1 MARGV
6 ITQKNFIMEKKAK
19 IIATLGPAIYSEN
32 KLKQLINLG
41 VDAFR
46 INFSHNTN
54 GISKIVYKIR
64 KIEKII
70 KKKISLIAD
79 LQGVKLRV
87 GKIKKENQKIIF
99 NQNYIFDTKNEL
111 GNNKRI
117 TFPYPKILKKL
128 KKGNKILIDDGKF
141 TFVVIKRTGNSVTTI
156 CKSQN
161 CYMKS
166 SKSVHVQNLEIPFNK
181 LTSKDKKDIKS
192 AIKLGCNWI
201 ALSYIQNEK
210 LILETRKLI
219 KSDVGIISKIENKH
233 ALKNITKI
241 IKATDSIMIA
251 RGDLAIDIG
260 HSEVPKVQLSL
271 IKKCSQFSKSV
282 IVATQMLESM
292 IENNTA
298 TRAEINDIAT
308 AIFQG
313 ADAVML
319 SAETAIG
326 KFPTLAVSTMAK
338 TISSTEKYK
347 KEHIEDFKNLIIS
360 NKDPVKSILLSVKDI
375 AYNSNVKAIIVFSNS
390 GKSAKLVSAM
400 RPAAKILTI
409 SPNINVS
416 RQVSLLWGVQSI
428 NSRDANN
435 WKDMMSI
442 SKEIIK
448 KLKFIKKNDFVVI
461 TAGLPFGKSGMTN
474 MIRLYK
480 VEA

>member
-1 MARGV
+1 
-6 ITQKNFIMEKKAK
+6 MEKKAK
-19 IIATLGPAIYSEN
+19 IIATLGPAIHNEA
-32 KLKQLINLG
+32 KLKQLVNLG

-54 GISKIVYKIR
+54 GISTIISRIR
-64 KIEKII
+64 KIEKNTN
-70 KKKISLIAD
+70 KKISLIAD
-79 LQGVKLRV
+79 LQGVRLRV
-87 GKIKKENQKIIF
+87 GKIKNESQIIKFNQK
-99 NQNYIFDTKNEL
+99 YIFDNKNEL
-111 GNNKRI
+111 GNNNRI
-117 TFPYPKILKKL
+117 RFPYPKIIKKL

-141 TFVVIKRTGNSVTTI
+141 AFVVTKKSLNSVTTI

-161 CYMKS
+161 CYMKNN
-166 SKSVHVQNLEIPFNK
+166 KSVHIQNLDIAFNK
-181 LTSKDKKDIKS
+181 LTKKDKKDIKT

-210 LILETRKLI
+210 LVYETRKLI
-219 KSDVGIISKIENKH
+219 KKDMGIISKIENKS

-313 ADAVML
+313 ADTVML
-319 SAETAIG
+319 SAEAAIG
-326 KFPTLAVSTMAK
+326 KFPSQAVSTMTD
-338 TISSTEKYK
+338 TIVSAEKYK
-347 KEHIEDFKNLIIS
+347 KEHIEDFKNSIIS
-360 NKDPVKSILLSVKDI
+360 NRDPVKSILLSVKDI
-375 AYNSNVKAIIVFSNS
+375 AYNTDVKAIIVFSNS

-400 RPAAKILTI
+400 RPAAKIITI

-416 RQVSLLWGVQSI
+416 RQVSLLWGVQSV
-428 NSRDANN
+428 NSRDANG

-461 TAGLPFGKSGMTN
+461 TAGLPFGKAGMTN

-480 VEA
+480 VGA

>member
-1 MARGV
+1 
-6 ITQKNFIMEKKAK
+6 MEKKAK
-19 IIATLGPAIYSEN
+19 IIATLGPSIFSEN
-32 KLKQLINLG
+32 KLKKLIELG

-54 GISKIVYKIR
+54 GIGKIVSKIR
-64 KIEKII
+64 RIEKN
-70 KKKISLIAD
+70 KNKKISIIAD

-87 GKIKKENQKIIF
+87 GKILNNTQKIKFNQKF
-99 NQNYIFDTKNEL
+99 IFDNIKEIGNE
-111 GNNKRI
+111 KRI
-117 TFPYPKILKKL
+117 NFPYPNILKKL

-141 TFVVIKRTGNSVTTI
+141 VFLVLKRKGNSVTTI

-161 CYMKS
+161 SYIKS
-166 SKSVHVQNLEIPFNK
+166 NKSVHIPNFEITFNK
-181 LTSKDKKDIKS
+181 LTIKDKKDIKT
-192 AIKLGCNWI
+192 AVILGCNWI
-201 ALSYIQNEK
+201 ALSYLQNEK
-210 LILETRKLI
+210 LIYETRKLI
-219 KSDVGIISKIENKH
+219 KKDMGIISKIENKH
-233 ALKNITKI
+233 ALKNIVNI

-271 IKKCSQFSKSV
+271 IKKCSQYSKSV

-292 IENNTA
+292 IENSTA

-313 ADAVML
+313 ADTVML
-319 SAETAIG
+319 SAEAAIG
-326 KFPTLAVSTMAK
+326 KYPSQAVSTMAK
-338 TISSTEKYK
+338 TIISTEKYK
-347 KEHIEDFKNLIIS
+347 KDHIEDFKNLIIT

-375 AYNSNVKAIIVFSNS
+375 AYNTNVKAIIVFSNS

-428 NSRDANN
+428 NSRDANG

-448 KLKFIKKNDFVVI
+448 KLRFIKKGDFVII
-461 TAGLPFGKSGMTN
+461 TAGLPFGKAGMTN

-480 VEA
+480 VGN

>member
-1 MARGV
+1 
-6 ITQKNFIMEKKAK
+6 MEKKAK

-32 KLKQLINLG
+32 KLKKLVDLG

-46 INFSHNTN
+46 VNFSHNTN
-54 GISKIVYKIR
+54 GISKIITRIR
-64 KIEKII
+64 KVEK
-70 KKKISLIAD
+70 KNGKKISLIAD
-79 LQGVKLRV
+79 LQGVKLRIGKV
-87 GKIKKENQKIIF
+87 NNDFQKIKFNQKF
-99 NQNYIFDTKNEL
+99 IFDNK
-111 GNNKRI
+111 KRI
-117 TFPYPKILKKL
+117 GDSSRVNFPYPNILNKL
-128 KKGNKILIDDGKF
+128 KKGNKILIDDGKYLF
-141 TFVVIKRTGNSVTTI
+141 TVLEKVGSSIITKCR
-156 CKSQN
+156 SQN
-161 CYMKS
+161 CVLKNH
-166 SKSVHVQNLEIPFNK
+166 KSVHIPNFEIAFNK
-181 LTSKDKKDIKS
+181 LTIKDKKDIRT
-192 AIKLGCNWI
+192 AVKLGCNWI
-201 ALSYIQNEK
+201 ALSYLQNEK

-219 KSDVGIISKIENKH
+219 KKDMGIISKIENKH
-233 ALKNITKI
+233 ALRNINKI
-241 IKATDSIMIA
+241 IKFTDSIMIA

-313 ADAVML
+313 ADTVML
-319 SAETAIG
+319 SAEAAIG
-326 KFPTLAVSTMAK
+326 KYPAQAVSTMK
-338 TISSTEKYK
+338 ETIISTEKYK
-347 KEHIEDFKNLIIS
+347 KAHIEDFKNSIIN

-375 AYNSNVKAIIVFSNS
+375 AYNPNVKAIIVFSNS

-400 RPAAKILTI
+400 RPAAKIVTI

-428 NSRDANN
+428 NSRDANG

-461 TAGLPFGKSGMTN
+461 TAGLPFGKAGMTN
-474 MIRLYK
+474 MVRLYK
-480 VEA
+480 VGSQ

>member
-1 MARGV
+1 
-6 ITQKNFIMEKKAK
+6 MEKKAK
-19 IIATLGPAIYSEN
+19 IIATLGPAIYSRN
-32 KLKQLINLG
+32 KLKQLVNLG

-54 GISKIVYKIR
+54 GIGKIVTKIR
-64 KIEKII
+64 NIEKSTR
-70 KKKISLIAD
+70 KKISLIAD
-79 LQGVKLRV
+79 LQGVKLRI
-87 GKIKKENQKIIF
+87 GIIKNESQKIKFNQKF
-99 NQNYIFDTKNEL
+99 IFD
-111 GNNKRI
+111 NKIEIGDDKRV
-117 TFPYPKILKKL
+117 TFAYPKILKKL

-141 TFVVIKRTGNSVTTI
+141 IFIVTKIIGNSVVTV

-161 CYMKS
+161 CFIKS
-166 SKSVHVQNLEIPFNK
+166 NKSVHIQNVDIAFNK
-181 LTSKDKKDIKS
+181 LTIKDKKDIKS

-210 LILETRKLI
+210 LILEARKI
-219 KSDVGIISKIENKH
+219 INKDMGIISKIENKH
-233 ALKNITKI
+233 ALKNIVNI
-241 IKATDSIMIA
+241 IKASDSIMIA

-271 IKKCSQFSKSV
+271 IKKCSQYSKSV

-313 ADAVML
+313 ADTVML
-319 SAETAIG
+319 SAEAAIG
-326 KFPTLAVSTMAK
+326 KFPSQAVSTMSK
-338 TISSTEKYK
+338 TIISTEKYK
-347 KEHIEDFKNLIIS
+347 KEHIEDFKNSIIT

-375 AYNSNVKAIIVFSNS
+375 AYNTNVKAIIVFSNS
-390 GKSAKLVSAM
+390 GRSAKLVSAM

-428 NSRDANN
+428 NSRDANG

-448 KLKFIKKNDFVVI
+448 KLKFIKKNDFVII
-461 TAGLPFGKSGMTN
+461 TAGLPFGKAGMTN

-480 VEA
+480 VGT

>member
-1 MARGV
+1 
-6 ITQKNFIMEKKAK
+6 MEKKAK
-19 IIATLGPAIYSEN
+19 IIATLGPAIYSDT

-46 INFSHNTN
+46 INFSHNTS
-54 GISKIVYKIR
+54 GIKKIVAKIR
-64 KIEKII
+64 KIERSTN
-70 KKKISLIAD
+70 KKIALIAD

-87 GKIKKENQKIIF
+87 GKIKKENQRIKY
-99 NQNYIFDTKNEL
+99 NQKYTFD
-111 GNNKRI
+111 NKKQIGDHSRVN
-117 TFPYPKILKKL
+117 FPYPNILKKL

-141 TFVVIKRTGNSVTTI
+141 TFVIIGKKGSAVTTL

-161 CYMKS
+161 CYIKS
-166 SKSVHVQNLEIPFNK
+166 NKSVHIPNFDISFKK
-181 LTSKDKKDIKS
+181 LTFKDKKDIKT

-201 ALSYIQNEK
+201 ALSYLQNEK
-210 LILETRKLI
+210 LILEARKLI
-219 KSDVGIISKIENKH
+219 KKDMGIISKIENKH
-233 ALKNITKI
+233 ALKNIIKI
-241 IKATDSIMIA
+241 IKATDSLMIA

-313 ADAVML
+313 ADTVML
-319 SAETAIG
+319 SAEAAIG
-326 KFPTLAVSTMAK
+326 KFPTQAVSTMTQ
-338 TISSTEKYK
+338 TILSTEKYK
-347 KEHIEDFKNLIIS
+347 RQHIEDFKNSIIS

-375 AYNSNVKAIIVFSNS
+375 AYNPDVKAIIVFSNS

-400 RPAAKILTI
+400 RPAAKIVTI
-409 SPNINVS
+409 SPNINVC
-416 RQVSLLWGVQSI
+416 RQVSLLWGVKSI
-428 NSRDANN
+428 NSRDANG

-442 SKEIIK
+442 SREIIK
-448 KLKFIKKNDFVVI
+448 KLKFIKKNDFVII
-461 TAGLPFGKSGMTN
+461 TAGLPFGKAGMTN

-480 VEA
+480 VGT

>member
-1 MARGV
+1 
-6 ITQKNFIMEKKAK
+6 MEKKAK
-19 IIATLGPAIYSEN
+19 IIATLGPAIYNET

-46 INFSHNTN
+46 INFSHNII
-54 GISKIVYKIR
+54 GINKIVSKIR
-64 KIEKII
+64 KIEKSTN
-70 KKKISLIAD
+70 KKISLIAD

-87 GKIKKENQKIIF
+87 GKIKAESQKIKYNQKF
-99 NQNYIFDTKNEL
+99 VFD
-111 GNNKRI
+111 NKREIGSNSRI
-117 TFPYPKILKKL
+117 TFPYPKILNRL

-141 TFVVIKRTGNSVTTI
+141 IFIVLKKIGNSVITI
-156 CKSQN
+156 CKSKN
-161 CYMKS
+161 CFIKS
-166 SKSVHVQNLEIPFNK
+166 NKSVHIRNIDIVFNK
-181 LTSKDKKDIKS
+181 LTVKDKNDIKL

-210 LILETRKLI
+210 LILEARKLLKKDI
-219 KSDVGIISKIENKH
+219 GIISKIENKH
-233 ALKNITKI
+233 AIKNIINI

-271 IKKCSQFSKSV
+271 IKKCSQYSKSV

-313 ADAVML
+313 ADTVML
-319 SAETAIG
+319 SAEAAIG
-326 KFPTLAVSTMAK
+326 KYPAHAVSTMAK
-338 TISSTEKYK
+338 RIISTEKYK
-347 KEHIEDFKNLIIS
+347 EEHIEDFKTSIIA

-375 AYNSNVKAIIVFSNS
+375 AYNTNVKAIIVFSNS

-428 NSRDANN
+428 NSRDANG

-448 KLKFIKKNDFVVI
+448 KLKFIKKNDFVII
-461 TAGLPFGKSGMTN
+461 TAGLPFGKAGMTN

-480 VEA
+480 VGT

>member
-1 MARGV
+1 
-6 ITQKNFIMEKKAK
+6 MEKKAK
-19 IIATLGPAIYSEN
+19 IIATLGPAIYSST
-32 KLKQLINLG
+32 KLKKLINLG

-54 GISKIVYKIR
+54 GVGKIVSKIR
-64 KIEKII
+64 KIEKITN
-70 KKKISLIAD
+70 KKISLIAD

-87 GKIKKENQKIIF
+87 GKIKNESQKIKFNQK
-99 NQNYIFDTKNEL
+99 YIFDNKFEI
-111 GNNKRI
+111 GNDKRI

-141 TFVVIKRTGNSVTTI
+141 IFIVTNKIGNSVVTI

-161 CYMKS
+161 CFMKS
-166 SKSVHVQNLEIPFNK
+166 NKSVHIQKVDITFNK
-181 LTSKDKKDIKS
+181 LTKKDKKDIKS

-210 LILETRKLI
+210 LILEARKLI
-219 KSDVGIISKIENKH
+219 KKDMGIISKIENKH
-233 ALKNITKI
+233 ALRNIVNI
-241 IKATDSIMIA
+241 IKTTDSIMIA

-271 IKKCSQFSKSV
+271 IKKCSQYSKSV

-292 IENNTA
+292 IENSTA

-313 ADAVML
+313 ADTVML
-319 SAETAIG
+319 SAEAAIG
-326 KFPTLAVSTMAK
+326 KYPIQAVSTMAK
-338 TISSTEKYK
+338 TIISTEKYK
-347 KEHIEDFKNLIIS
+347 KEHIEDFKNSIMA

-375 AYNSNVKAIIVFSNS
+375 AYNTNVKAIIVFSNS

-409 SPNINVS
+409 SPNINIS

-428 NSRDANN
+428 NSRDANG

-448 KLKFIKKNDFVVI
+448 KLKFIKKDDFIII
-461 TAGLPFGKSGMTN
+461 TAGLPFGKAGMTN

-480 VEA
+480 VGM

>member
-1 MARGV
+1 
-6 ITQKNFIMEKKAK
+6 MEKKAK
-19 IIATLGPAIYSEN
+19 IIATLGPSIYSET
-32 KLKQLINLG
+32 KLQSLVSQG

-46 INFSHNTN
+46 INFSHNTT
-54 GISKIVYKIR
+54 GIKNIVSKIR
-64 KIEKII
+64 KIEKKT
-70 KKKISLIAD
+70 KKKLALIAD

-87 GKIKKENQKIIF
+87 GLIKNDNQKIKY
-99 NQNYIFDTKNEL
+99 NQKFIFD
-111 GNNKRI
+111 NKKKIGDNTRI
-117 TFPYPKILKKL
+117 NFPYPKILKKL

-141 TFVVIKRTGNSVTTI
+141 TFIVKNKKGLSLTAI
-156 CKSQN
+156 CKSHN
-161 CYMKS
+161 CYLKS
-166 SKSVHVQNLEIPFNK
+166 NKSIHIPNLDISFNN
-181 LTSKDKKDIKS
+181 LTSKDKRDIKT

-201 ALSYIQNEK
+201 ALSYLQNEK
-210 LILETRKLI
+210 IILEARKLI
-219 KSDVGIISKIENKH
+219 RKDMGIISKIENKH
-233 ALKNITKI
+233 ALKNIIKI

-292 IENNTA
+292 IENSTA

-313 ADAVML
+313 ADTVML
-319 SAETAIG
+319 SAEAAIG
-326 KFPTLAVSTMAK
+326 KFPIKAVSTMSQ
-338 TISSTEKYK
+338 TILSTEKYK
-347 KEHIEDFKNLIIS
+347 KKHIEDFKNSIIS

-375 AYNSNVKAIIVFSNS
+375 AYNPDVKAIIVFSNS

-428 NSRDANN
+428 NSRDANG
-435 WKDMMSI
+435 WKDMMTI
-442 SKEIIK
+442 TKEIITK
-448 KLKFIKKNDFVVI
+448 MKFIKNNDFVII
-461 TAGLPFGKSGMTN
+461 TAGLPFGKAGMTN
-474 MIRLYK
+474 MVRLYK
-480 VEA
+480 VGT

>member
-1 MARGV
+1 
-6 ITQKNFIMEKKAK
+6 MEKKAK
-19 IIATLGPAIYSEN
+19 IIATLGPAIYNEY
-32 KLKQLINLG
+32 KLKQLVALG

-46 INFSHNTN
+46 INFSHNTSD
-54 GISKIVYKIR
+54 ISKVVSRIR
-64 KIEKII
+64 KIEKNTN
-70 KKKISLIAD
+70 KKISLIAD

-87 GKIKKENQKIIF
+87 GKINNENQKIKF
-99 NQNYIFDTKNEL
+99 NQKYIFDNKNIL
-111 GNNKRI
+111 GDDKRI
-117 TFPYPKILKKL
+117 TFAYPKILQKL

-141 TFVVIKRTGNSVTTI
+141 VFIVVKKIGSSVTTI

-166 SKSVHVQNLEIPFNK
+166 NKSVHVKNIDIAFNK
-181 LTSKDKKDIKS
+181 LTSKDKKDIKT
-192 AIKLGCNWI
+192 ANKLGCNWI

-210 LILETRKLI
+210 LIHEARKLI

-233 ALKNITKI
+233 ALKNIIKI

-251 RGDLAIDIG
+251 RGDLAIDVG
-260 HSEVPKVQLSL
+260 HSEVPKIQLSL

-308 AIFQG
+308 AIYQG
-313 ADAVML
+313 ADTVML
-319 SAETAIG
+319 SAEAAVG
-326 KFPTLAVSTMAK
+326 KFPSQAVSTMAK
-338 TISSTEKYK
+338 TIVSAEKYK
-347 KEHIEDFKNLIIS
+347 KEHIEDFKNSVIAS
-360 NKDPVKSILLSVKDI
+360 KDPVKSILLSVKDI
-375 AYNSNVKAIIVFSNS
+375 AYNSDVKAIIVFSNS

-409 SPNINVS
+409 SPNINIS

-428 NSRDANN
+428 NSRDANG
-435 WKDMMSI
+435 WTDMMSI

-448 KLKFIKKNDFVVI
+448 KIKFIKKNDFVVI
-461 TAGLPFGKSGMTN
+461 TAGLPFGKAGMTN

-480 VEA
+480 VGS

>member
-1 MARGV
+1 
-6 ITQKNFIMEKKAK
+6 MEKKAK
-19 IIATLGPAIYSEN
+19 IISTLGPSIFSEN
-32 KLKQLINLG
+32 KLKKLIKLG

-46 INFSHNTN
+46 INFSHDTT
-54 GISKIVYKIR
+54 GIDKVVSIIR
-64 KIEKII
+64 RIEK
-70 KKKISLIAD
+70 KNNKKISLIAD
-79 LQGVKLRV
+79 LQGVKLRI
-87 GKIKKENQKIIF
+87 GKIKDQKIKY
-99 NQNYIFDTKNEL
+99 NQYFEFVNKKFL
-111 GNNKRI
+111 GDSNKVS
-117 TFPYPKILKKL
+117 FLYPNILKKL
-128 KKGNKILIDDGKF
+128 KKGSKILIDDGKF
-141 TFVVIKRTGNSVTTI
+141 VFLVTRKKLNSVTTV

-161 CYMKS
+161 CKIKS
-166 SKSVHVQNLEIPFNK
+166 YKSVHISNIDVTFNR
-181 LTSKDKKDIKS
+181 LTLKDKKDIKT
-192 AIKLGCNWI
+192 AIKLKCNWI

-210 LILETRKLI
+210 LINEARKLI
-219 KSDVGIISKIENKH
+219 KKDMGIIAKIENKY

-241 IKATDSIMIA
+241 INASDSIMIA

-271 IKKCSQFSKSV
+271 IKKCSELSKSV

-292 IENNTA
+292 IENSSA

-326 KFPTLAVSTMAK
+326 KFPTQTVSTMSK
-338 TISSTEKYK
+338 TIISTEKYK
-347 KEHIEDFKNLIIS
+347 KEHIEDFKNTIIN
-360 NKDPVKSILLSVKDI
+360 NKDPVKSVLLSVKDI
-375 AYNSNVKAIIVFSNS
+375 AYNPDVKAIIVFSNS

-409 SPNINVS
+409 SPNINIS

-428 NSRDANN
+428 NSRDANG

-448 KLKFIKKNDFVVI
+448 RLKFIKKNNFVII
-461 TAGLPFGKSGMTN
+461 TAGLPFGKAGMTN
-474 MIRLYK
+474 MIRLFK
-480 VEA
+480 VGS

>member
-1 MARGV
+1 
-6 ITQKNFIMEKKAK
+6 MEKKAK
-19 IIATLGPAIYSEN
+19 IIATLGPAIHNES
-32 KLKQLINLG
+32 KLKQLVNLG

-54 GISKIVYKIR
+54 GISKIISRIR
-64 KIEKII
+64 KIEKNTN
-70 KKKISLIAD
+70 KKISLIAD

-87 GKIKKENQKIIF
+87 GKIKNESQIIKFNQK
-99 NQNYIFDTKNEL
+99 YIFDNKNEL
-111 GNNKRI
+111 GNNNRI
-117 TFPYPKILKKL
+117 KFPYPKILKKL
-128 KKGNKILIDDGKF
+128 KKGSKILIDDGKF
-141 TFVVIKRTGNSVTTI
+141 TFVVTKKSLNSVTTV

-161 CYMKS
+161 CYMKNN
-166 SKSVHVQNLEIPFNK
+166 KSVHIQNLDIAFNK
-181 LTSKDKKDIKS
+181 LTKKDKKDIKT

-210 LILETRKLI
+210 LVYETRKLI
-219 KSDVGIISKIENKH
+219 KKDMGIISKIENKS

-313 ADAVML
+313 ADTVML
-319 SAETAIG
+319 SAEAAIG
-326 KFPTLAVSTMAK
+326 KFPTQAVSTMTE
-338 TISSTEKYK
+338 TIVSTEKYK
-347 KEHIEDFKNLIIS
+347 KEHIEDFKNSIIS
-360 NKDPVKSILLSVKDI
+360 NRDPVKSILLSVKDI
-375 AYNSNVKAIIVFSNS
+375 AYNTDVKAIIVFSNS

-400 RPAAKILTI
+400 RPAAKIITI

-416 RQVSLLWGVQSI
+416 RQVSLLWGVQSV
-428 NSRDANN
+428 NSRDANG

-448 KLKFIKKNDFVVI
+448 KLKFIKKNDFIVI
-461 TAGLPFGKSGMTN
+461 TAGLPFGKAGMTN

-480 VEA
+480 VGA

>member
-1 MARGV
+1 
-6 ITQKNFIMEKKAK
+6 MEKKAK
-19 IIATLGPAIYSEN
+19 IIATLGPAIYSST
-32 KLKQLINLG
+32 KLKKLINLG

-46 INFSHNTN
+46 INFSNNTN
-54 GISKIVYKIR
+54 GVSKIVSKIR
-64 KIEKII
+64 KIEKITN
-70 KKKISLIAD
+70 KKISLIAD

-87 GKIKKENQKIIF
+87 GKIKNEIQKIKFNQK
-99 NQNYIFDTKNEL
+99 YIFDNKFEI
-111 GNNKRI
+111 GNDKRI

-141 TFVVIKRTGNSVTTI
+141 VFIVTNKVGNSIVTI

-161 CYMKS
+161 CFMKS
-166 SKSVHVQNLEIPFNK
+166 NKSVHIQNIDITFNK
-181 LTSKDKKDIKS
+181 LTKKDKKDIKS

-210 LILETRKLI
+210 LILEARKLI
-219 KSDVGIISKIENKH
+219 KKDMGIISKIENKH
-233 ALKNITKI
+233 ALKNIVNI
-241 IKATDSIMIA
+241 IKSSDSIMIA

-271 IKKCSQFSKSV
+271 IKKCSQYSKSV

-292 IENNTA
+292 IENSTA

-313 ADAVML
+313 ADTVML
-319 SAETAIG
+319 SAEAAIG
-326 KFPTLAVSTMAK
+326 KFPSQAVSTMSK
-338 TISSTEKYK
+338 TIVSTEKYK
-347 KEHIEDFKNLIIS
+347 KEHIEDFKNSIIS

-375 AYNSNVKAIIVFSNS
+375 AYNTNVKAIIVFSNS

-428 NSRDANN
+428 NSRDANG

-448 KLKFIKKNDFVVI
+448 KLKFIKKNDFVII
-461 TAGLPFGKSGMTN
+461 TAGLPFGKAGMTN

-480 VEA
+480 VGT

>member
-1 MARGV
+1 
-6 ITQKNFIMEKKAK
+6 MEKKAK
-19 IIATLGPAIYSEN
+19 IIATLGPAIYSES
-32 KLKQLINLG
+32 KLKQLVNLG

-54 GISKIVYKIR
+54 GVNKIVSRIR
-64 KIEKII
+64 KIEKNTR
-70 KKKISLIAD
+70 KKISLIAD

-87 GKIKKENQKIIF
+87 GKIRNENQKIKY
-99 NQNYIFDTKNEL
+99 NQKFIFDNKNEV
-111 GNNKRI
+111 GTNRRI
-117 TFPYPKILKKL
+117 AFAYPQILKKL

-141 TFVVIKRTGNSVTTI
+141 IFIVTKKKGNSVHTV

-166 SKSVHVQNLEIPFNK
+166 NKSVHIQNMDIAFNK
-181 LTSKDKKDIKS
+181 LTIKDKKDIKS
-192 AIKLGCNWI
+192 AINLGCNWI

-210 LILETRKLI
+210 LILEARKLI
-219 KSDVGIISKIENKH
+219 KKDIGIISKIENKH
-233 ALKNITKI
+233 ALKNIVNI

-271 IKKCSQFSKSV
+271 IKKCSQYSKSV

-313 ADAVML
+313 ADTVML
-319 SAETAIG
+319 SAEAAIG
-326 KFPTLAVSTMAK
+326 KYPSQAVSTMAK
-338 TISSTEKYK
+338 TIISTEKYK
-347 KEHIEDFKNLIIS
+347 KEHIEDFKNSIIT

-375 AYNSNVKAIIVFSNS
+375 AYNTNVKAIIVFSNS

-428 NSRDANN
+428 NSRDANG

-448 KLKFIKKNDFVVI
+448 KLKFIKKNDFVII
-461 TAGLPFGKSGMTN
+461 TAGLPFGKAGMTN

-480 VEA
+480 VGT

>member
-1 MARGV
+1 
-6 ITQKNFIMEKKAK
+6 MEKKAK
-19 IIATLGPAIYSEN
+19 IIATLGPAIYSET
-32 KLKQLINLG
+32 KLNQLVNLG

-54 GISKIVYKIR
+54 GINKIVSRIR
-64 KIEKII
+64 RIEK
-70 KKKISLIAD
+70 KTNKKISLIGD

-87 GKIKKENQKIIF
+87 GKVKNESQKIKFNQKF
-99 NQNYIFDTKNEL
+99 TFDNRNEL
-111 GNNKRI
+111 GNNNRI
-117 TFPYPKILKKL
+117 TFPYPRILKKI

-141 TFVVIKRTGNSVTTI
+141 SFVVIKKTNNSVVSV

-161 CYMKS
+161 CFIKS
-166 SKSVHVQNLEIPFNK
+166 NKSVHIQNLDIAFNK
-181 LTSKDKKDIKS
+181 LTLKDKKDIKS

-201 ALSYIQNEK
+201 ALSYLQNEK
-210 LILETRKLI
+210 LIFEARKLI
-219 KSDVGIISKIENKH
+219 KKDMGIISKIENKH

-313 ADAVML
+313 ADTVML
-319 SAETAIG
+319 SAEAAIG
-326 KFPTLAVSTMAK
+326 KFPSQAVSTMNQ
-338 TISSTEKYK
+338 TIISTEKYK
-347 KEHIEDFKNLIIS
+347 KEHIDDFKNSIIS

-390 GKSAKLVSAM
+390 GKSAKLVSAI
-400 RPAAKILTI
+400 RPAAKIVTI

-416 RQVSLLWGVQSI
+416 RQLSLLWGVQSI
-428 NSRDANN
+428 NSRDANG

-442 SKEIIK
+442 SREIIK

-461 TAGLPFGKSGMTN
+461 TAGLPFGKAGMTN

-480 VEA
+480 VGT